1 MCLYLS
7 LKLMIFWAKITSLK
21 MFGYLLR
28 NLTLVILILRQNM
41 YGVMVSKWKPIHV
54 WIHS

>member
-28 NLTLVILILRQNM
+28 NWTSVILILRQNI
-41 YGVMVSKWKPIHV
+41 YGLMASKSKPIHV
-54 WIHS
+54 WTYG